1 MGERKPKTL
10 EAQSGLTKKVPEDDF
25 LIVGVGASAG
35 GIQALKQFFSRV
47 PPLSN
52 MAYVVILH
60 MSPEYES
67 KLAEILQN
75 TSSIPVKQVQSQEK
89 IRPNHVYV
97 IPPNRSLEMKDGHV
111 APTERIGLEER
122 RSPIDLFFRTLA
134 DTNDSRAVS
143 VILSGTGSDGST
155 GIKRIKEHG
164 GVSFA
169 QDPNEAEYSDMP
181 KNAIATGM
189 VDHVLPVSEIPAKI
203 IAYKDHR
210 AAVQRPEPETA
221 IEPADGLALRDIF
234 HQVRTRTGHDFSNYK
249 RGTMMRR
256 IERRMGL
263 KGLPDLTAYAHF
275 MREHVDEARALMKDL
290 LISVTSFFRDPDSI
304 EALERRILPRLLE
317 RKGNKRNVRVWIAG
331 CATGEEAY
339 TMAMMLCEAAE
350 NSPRAVQVQLFA
362 TDLDE
367 DAIAIAREG
376 YYTDA
381 DVAEVSPERLR
392 RFFVRESD
400 GYRVRRELREII
412 LFAVHNIIKD
422 PPFSHLDLVSCR
434 NLLIYLDRDAQ
445 SRVLEVMHFA
455 LNSESYLFLGSSESI
470 EGATDLFAQLDKE
483 HHIYQ
488 ARAVPTRMRL
498 PVHDPGPKPT
508 LSPFRD
514 HARPDPEERI
524 RERRSFADLH
534 QSLLEQFAP
543 PSVVVNED
551 YDIVHLSDRAGLYMQ
566 LQGGEPTQNLLQLIK
581 PELRMALRSALYQAV
596 QNRTHV
602 QAQGQKVSTDLGL
615 QVVNIIVRPVFDND
629 DSKRGLILVLF
640 EEGNPDPDVAAG
652 TETTLSPNEPVAR
665 HLEDE
670 LMNTRGQLRAT
681 VDQYEIHQE
690 ELRASNEELQA
701 MNEEL
706 RSTAEELETSK
717 EELQSVNEELTTVNQ
732 ELKIKIDELSQSN
745 NDFANL
751 INSTDIGTVFL
762 DRNLRVNLFTPRAR
776 DAFNLIPSDIGR
788 TLLHITNKLKY
799 EGLLG
804 DVEKVLQSL
813 TSIEREVRS
822 DDDHWYLMRILP
834 YRTTDDRIE
843 GVVITFTNITDSKRA
858 SQELERARGLLQTKV
873 AERTRDLA
881 EANESLSAEV
891 TQRRVS
897 EEGRLKLL
905 SQLVAAQEQE
915 RRRLALD
922 IHDQL
927 GQQLTALRLKLESL
941 KSQPGRSEALLRDLN
956 DLSGIAS
963 QLENDVDF
971 LAWELRPVAL
981 DDLGLTQALQNYVN
995 QWGQHFNITAQF
1007 HSSGLADGRPLI
1019 EVENNLYRIA
1029 QEALN
1034 NVAKHSEATRVDVIL
1049 ERRDRHLALIIE
1061 DDGRGF
1067 EITDSGDRDTMG
1079 IASMRERAALLGGE
1093 FQIESKPWKGTT
1105 IFVRVPWPVIESQHS
1120 NPI

>member
-1 MGERKPKTL
+1 MGKLKPKSSETQ
-10 EAQSGLTKKVPEDDF
+10 AGPTKRGSEDDF

-35 GIQALKQFFSRV
+35 GIQALKQFFSQV
-47 PPLSN
+47 PGDSN

-67 KLAEILQN
+67 KLAEILQS
-75 TSSIPVKQVQSQEK
+75 TSSIPVKQVRSQEK

-164 GVSFA
+164 GVSIA
-169 QDPNEAEYSDMP
+169 QDPNEAEYADMP

-189 VDHVLPVSEIPAKI
+189 VDHVLPVAEIPAKI

-210 AAVQRPEPETA
+210 AVVQRPEPQTV
-221 IEPADGLALRDIF
+221 EPAEGQALRDVF

-256 IERRMGL
+256 IERRLGL
-263 KGLPDLTAYAHF
+263 KGLPDLTSYAQY
-275 MREHVDEARALMKDL
+275 MREHVEEARALMKDL
-290 LISVTSFFRDPDSI
+290 LISVTSFFRDPASV
-304 EALERRILPRLLE
+304 EALERRILPRLFATKHE
-317 RKGNKRNVRVWIAG
+317 NRTVRVWVAG

-339 TMAMMLCEAAE
+339 TMAMLLCEAAD
-350 NSPRAVQVQLFA
+350 NSPTEVEVQLFA
-362 TDLDE
+362 TDLDD

-392 RFFVRESD
+392 RFFVKEGD

-445 SRVLEVMHFA
+445 SRVLEVVHFA
-455 LNSESYLFLGSSESI
+455 LNPESYLFLGSSESI
-470 EGATDLFAQLDKE
+470 EGATDLFAQVDKE

-498 PVHDPGPKPT
+498 PVSESGFKATPAPLHDTP
-508 LSPFRD
+508 
-514 HARPDPEERI
+514 RPDRDDRI
-524 RERRSFADLH
+524 RDRRSYADLH
-534 QSLLEQFAP
+534 QRLLEQFAP

-581 PELRMALRSALYQAV
+581 PELRMALRAALYQAL

-602 QAQGQKVSTDLGL
+602 QTEGIKVSTELGL
-615 QVVNIIVRPVFDND
+615 QVVNIVVRPVFSND

-640 EEGNPDPDVAAG
+640 EEGGPVWSVEAH
-652 TETTLSPNEPVAR
+652 TETTLSTHEPVAR
-665 HLEDE
+665 HLENE
-670 LMNTRGQLRAT
+670 LMNTKGQLRET

-706 RSTAEELETSK
+706 RSAAEELETSK

-745 NDFANL
+745 NDFTNL

-762 DRNLRVNLFTPRAR
+762 DRNLRVKLFTPRAR

-788 TLLHITNKLKY
+788 TLLDITNKLKY
-799 EGLLG
+799 KGLLA
-804 DVEKVLQSL
+804 DVEQVLHSL
-813 TSIEREVRS
+813 NSIEREVHS
-822 DDDHWYLMRILP
+822 DDDNWYMMRILP
-834 YRTTDDRIE
+834 YRTTDDRID
-843 GVVITFTNITDSKRA
+843 GVVLTFMHITDSKRA

-873 AERTRDLA
+873 TERTRDLA

-891 TQRRVS
+891 NQRRVS
-897 EEGRLKLL
+897 EEARLKLL

-941 KSQPGRSEALLRDLN
+941 KSQSGKREALLRDLN
-956 DLSGIAS
+956 DLSSIAS

-981 DDLGLTQALQNYVN
+981 DDLGLVQALQNYVN
-995 QWGQHFNITAQF
+995 QWAQHFNVAAQF
-1007 HSSGLADGRPLI
+1007 HSSGLADGRPPI

-1034 NVAKHSEATRVDVIL
+1034 NVAKHAEATRVDVLL
-1049 ERRDRHLALIIE
+1049 ERRERHLALIIE

-1067 EITDSGDRDTMG
+1067 EITDSSDRDTMG

-1105 IFVRVPWPVIESQHS
+1105 IFVRVPWPAK
-1120 NPI
+1120 N